1 MLSRTMMQS
10 AVGARRAPMMGL
22 ASLAPMSV
30 ATATQ
35 QFQLRT
41 FGGEMRHHNTD
52 VDNQRIPWDFTQE
65 SYKKIDVIMAKFPR
79 SRRRSG
85 VIPLLHL
92 AQVQNGGWIP
102 VTAMY
107 KIAKICEVAPMSVF
121 ETVTFYAM
129 FNRKPVGKYHVQFCV
144 TTPCM
149 LRGCDDLIHKAE
161 HYLNVHMGGTTHDKM
176 FTLGEMECM
185 GCCVNAPMIVVS
197 DYTKPENFS
206 YEYYE
211 DLDWES
217 LKGIFNALREGK
229 PTRLG
234 TQLPNRKYSEPAG
247 GKTTLKMTE
256 PPKPHWRDLDA
267 KPEVKK

>member
-1 MLSRTMMQS
+1 MMRSMMQS
-10 AVGARRAPMMGL
+10 ALGRRAV
-22 ASLAPMSV
+22 MSTT
-30 ATATQ
+30 ALTTTAATQ
-35 QFQLRT
+35 QQHQVRH

-52 VDNQRIPWDFTQE
+52 VNNQRIPWDFTQE
-65 SYKKIDVIMAKFPR
+65 SYKKIEVIMAKFPR
-79 SRRRSG
+79 SRRKSG

-107 KIAKICEVAPMSVF
+107 KIAKVCEVAPMSVF

-129 FNRKPVGKYHVQFCV
+129 FNRKPVGKYHIQFCV

-149 LRGCDDLIHKAE
+149 LRGCDNIIHHTEA
-161 HYLNVHMGGTTHDKM
+161 YLNVHMGGTTHDKV

-217 LKGIFNALREGK
+217 LKALLNALRDGK

-234 TQLPNRKYSEPAG
+234 TQLPNRKWSEPAG
-247 GKTTLKMTE
+247 GKTSLLMSE
-256 PPKPHWRDLDA
+256 PPKPYCRDLDA
-267 KPEVKK
+267 KPEPKK